1 VNTFNRHPEPVE
13 GHPKPIDGRHT
24 ELVEGLLTQVKS
36 FPANFWVINLL
47 QMLEKMAYVVVL
59 LQMPIYLAQK
69 DVAGGMYLDQSAKGF
84 IFFGWVIVQRLTPF
98 FTGGFTDRI
107 GYKKTIKIAFTFI
120 ILAYLILGASTD
132 FWLFLLGI
140 LILGI
145 GSGIFLPAVQALVS
159 GTMKKDNESTG
170 WGIYFMLLNLGVF
183 LAPPISKYLKEINW
197 HAVFYGSAIIIS
209 INSIFLY
216 LIKNPEKSEV
226 KIERKKSKVVLSE
239 ILRDFFQPKVYV
251 FVLLMSCFVIIY
263 MQFYETFPNFFIDWI
278 DTSGFV
284 TLLHLPS
291 FMISAN
297 AYGVMY
303 SYEWI
308 RIIDSG
314 LIIIAVVPVS
324 WLMSKLFRINALMLG
339 CFLATAGLLLCGATT
354 YGWLSVAGIIVYTF
368 GELITNPKF
377 TEQMNSLAPMNKK
390 AQYMSYLNISFA
402 LGLGGG
408 ALLGGYIYQYFGEK
422 ANLALKYLQTH
433 YHLTDGITLQNAM
446 LKLQE
451 VSGMNAK
458 QATELLWNIYH
469 PYQIWYPFLLF
480 GVVAIVGLWWYGRR
494 EKGKGKRE
502 ITISKMTS

>member
-1 VNTFNRHPEPVE
+1 MSNTNSHP
-13 GHPKPIDGRHT
+13 
-24 ELVEGLLTQVKS
+24 ELVEGLIRQIKS
-36 FPANFWVINLL
+36 LPAKFWLINLL
-47 QMLEKMAYVVVL
+47 QMFEKMAYVVVL
-59 LQMPIYLAQK
+59 LQLPIYLAQK
-69 DVAGGMYLDQSAKGF
+69 DIAGGMYLDQSAKGF
-84 IFFGWVIVQRLTPF
+84 IFFGWAIVQRMTPF

-107 GYKKTIKIAFTFI
+107 GYKKTLKISFTI
-120 ILAYLILGASTD
+120 IIFSYLILGTATD
-132 FWLFLLGI
+132 FWLFLIGI

-145 GSGIFLPAVQALVS
+145 GSGIFLPAIQALVS
-159 GTMKKDNESTG
+159 GTMKKENESTG

-197 HAVFYGSAIIIS
+197 HAVFYGSALIIA
-209 INSIFLY
+209 INSLLLY
-216 LIKNPEKSEV
+216 LIKFPENTDSEPEKKNT
-226 KIERKKSKVVLSE
+226 KIVLKE
-239 ILRDFFQPKVYV
+239 IFSDFLQPKVYV

-284 TLLHLPS
+284 AFFNLPA
-291 FMISAN
+291 FMTTTN
-297 AYGVMY
+297 AFGTIY

-339 CFLATAGLLLCGATT
+339 CFLATFGLLLCGSSMS
-354 YGWLSVAGIIVYTF
+354 GWISIGGIIVYTF

-377 TEQMNSLAPMNKK
+377 TEQMNSLAPENKK
-390 AQYMSYLNISFA
+390 AQFMSYLNISFA

-408 ALLGGYIYQYFGEK
+408 AILGGYIYQYFGEK
-422 ANLALKYLQTH
+422 ANLAMTYLYDKYNLIE
-433 YHLTDGITLQNAM
+433 GVTLQNAM

-458 QATELLWNIYH
+458 QATELLWNTYH

-480 GVVAIVGLWWYGRR
+480 GAMAIVGLWWYGR
-494 EKGKGKRE
+494 KKFGF
-502 ITISKMTS
+502 

>member
-1 VNTFNRHPEPVE
+1 MSNINSHPVPVE
-13 GHPKPIDGRHT
+13 GLIG
-24 ELVEGLLTQVKS
+24 QIKS
-36 FPANFWVINLL
+36 LPAKFWLINFL
-47 QMLEKMAYVVVL
+47 QMFEKMAYVVVL
-59 LQMPIYLAQK
+59 LQLPIYLAQK

-84 IFFGWVIVQRLTPF
+84 IFFGWAIVQRLTPF

-107 GYKKTIKIAFTFI
+107 GYKKTLFISFI
-120 ILAYLILGASTD
+120 IIILSYLILGTVSE
-132 FWLFLLGI
+132 FWLFLFGIMLLGF
-140 LILGI
+140 
-145 GSGIFLPAVQALVS
+145 GSGIFLPAVQALVT
-159 GTMKKDNESTG
+159 GTVDKQNESTG

-183 LAPPISKYLKEINW
+183 IAPPISKTLKEISW
-197 HAVFYGSAIIIS
+197 HAVFYGSAV
-209 INSIFLY
+209 IFL
-216 LIKNPEKSEV
+216 LNFIFLSFIKIPEAKPEAY
-226 KIERKKSKVVLSE
+226 KKSSSIVLKE
-239 ILRDFFQPKVYV
+239 IFSDFFKPKVYV
-251 FVLLMSCFVIIY
+251 FILLMSCFVIIY

-284 TLLHLPS
+284 AFFNLPT
-291 FMISAN
+291 FMTTTN
-297 AYGVMY
+297 AFGVMY

-339 CFLATAGLLLCGATT
+339 CFLATCGLLLCGASMS
-354 YGWLSVAGIIVYTF
+354 GWISIAGVLVYTL

-377 TEQMNSLAPMNKK
+377 TEQMNSLAPKNKK
-390 AQYMSYLNISFA
+390 AQFMSYLNISFA

-408 ALLGGYIYQYFGEK
+408 AILGGYIYQYFGEK

-458 QATELLWNIYH
+458 QATELLWNTYH
-469 PYQIWYPFLLF
+469 PYQIWYPFLFF
-480 GVVAIVGLWWYGRR
+480 GVVAIVGLWWYGRK
-494 EKGKGKRE
+494 EKGEGKRE
-502 ITISKMTS
+502 N